1 MSEFRIAAFVNDA
14 KFSANLAHSCNSLD
28 YGLSFPS
35 SDKDSLKE
43 ICAVIDLNDKS
54 LNPFELGQKLKEN
67 DMLVFGLVNRLNKT
81 LQKKATE
88 AGFDLVFPKSLFC
101 KNLSVIADQVKNAR
115 WVFKEEA
122 VKDG

>member
-14 KFSANLAHSCNSLD
+14 EFSANLAHSCNSLD

-35 SDKDSLKE
+35 LGDDSLKE
-43 ICAVIDLNDKS
+43 MCAVIDLNDQS
-54 LNPFELGQKLKEN
+54 INPFELGKKLKGN

-81 LQKKATE
+81 LQRKATE

-115 WVFKEEA
+115 
-122 VKDG
+122 

>member
-1 MSEFRIAAFVNDA
+1 MKIGKHNKNMSEFKIAAFINDPA
-14 KFSANLAHSCNSLD
+14 FSANLAHACNSLG
-28 YGLSFPS
+28 YGLSFPTLENFS
-35 SDKDSLKE
+35 ITE
-43 ICAVIDLNDKS
+43 NCVIIDLNDKS

-81 LQKKATE
+81 LQKQATE

-115 WVFKEEA
+115 
-122 VKDG
+122 